1 MSLICL
7 DVDGCLVDS
16 RAMIDAS
23 FRRAMVTLGL
33 EPLAA
38 GEIDRF
44 VGPPLHETVRVI
56 LAERD
61 DHDVA
66 PDALV
71 DAYRDDFRRTSVA
84 AVATFPGMPEAVT
97 ALSRQHTLAV
107 VTSKPIAFARPLLDA
122 LDLSHAFA
130 LMEGPDLAEDES
142 KTVTLARA
150 LERAGITGGREHLMV
165 GDRRH
170 DVEAGRAHGLS
181 TIGVSW
187 GFGSRDELTTAQADA
202 VVDDPDALLETVA
215 RLVG

>member
-23 FRRAMVTLGL
+23 FRRAMVALGL

-61 DHDVA
+61 GHDVA

-71 DAYRDDFRRTSVA
+71 DAYREDFRRTSVA
-84 AVATFPGMPEAVT
+84 AVATFPGVPDAVR
-97 ALSRQHTLAV
+97 ALAGEHTLAV

-122 LDLSHAFA
+122 LDLSRHFA

-142 KTVTLARA
+142 KRVTLARA
-150 LERAGITGGREHLMV
+150 LERAGGAHDGQRVMV

-170 DVEAGRAHGLS
+170 DVEAGRAHGLR

-187 GFGSRDELTTAQADA
+187 GFGSRDELARAGADA
-202 VVDDPDALLETVA
+202 VVDDPTRLVETVGALLT
-215 RLVG
+215 